1 MPYTASPVAIPWN
14 SKLKLQNSNK
24 NSNFGRSMLSK
35 ITTCS
40 QIYEADLMADNHS
53 IVNKIILDE
62 ISNRFSALKTKQD
75 VIRALEN
82 NSLLCRIPLPSPVV
96 SVEQAHKD
104 FRRERV
110 LLNDVAFIPDNIDL
124 NRCHAFS
131 ETLTVLLERMM
142 RNKELYNQ
150 DLFESVDDITDTI
163 LQRAC
168 RTAAGS
174 DSFFRVQNL
183 LCVEDTVV
191 TQKTFLHD
199 PPIRVDVF
207 TAFSNSVDDSAS
219 TCGSE
224 VSGSDTRS
232 IKSANLFHSYN
243 LHRTEG
249 EDGKVNSICSRILV
263 QNSFALYDASA
274 IDLITG
280 NEVLDPTP
288 WLEVEATVVDEVNYR
303 TNEHDRALQ
312 LLITC
317 PETGAVYQSASRA
330 ASCYSATPSKRSSGR
345 LSDRLSGRINE
356 ISNWVASAS
365 SRITSL
371 SISTPPPSVHNAD
384 THHGGREEVGIDD

>member
-1 MPYTASPVAIPWN
+1 MV
-14 SKLKLQNSNK
+14 
-24 NSNFGRSMLSK
+24 
-35 ITTCS
+35 
-40 QIYEADLMADNHS
+40 DNHS
-53 IVNKIILDE
+53 VVNKIILDE
-62 ISNRFSALKTKQD
+62 ISNKFSALKTKQD
-75 VIRALEN
+75 VIKALEN

-110 LLNDVAFIPDNIDL
+110 LLNDVAFIPDNVDL

-131 ETLTVLLERMM
+131 ETLSVLLERMM

-150 DLFESVDDITDTI
+150 EYFETVDDITDTI

-174 DSFFRVQNL
+174 DSFFRVQSL

-207 TAFSNSVDDSAS
+207 TAFSNFVDDLGSVAS
-219 TCGSE
+219 ETSNID
-224 VSGSDTRS
+224 S
-232 IKSANLFHSYN
+232 KSNKIGGIFHSYN
-243 LHRTEG
+243 FPRAVDAD
-249 EDGKVNSICSRILV
+249 DGRVNSICSRILV
-263 QNSFALYDASA
+263 QNSFALYDASS

-303 TNEHDRALQ
+303 TNEFERALQ

-345 LSDRLSGRINE
+345 LSDRLSGRLNE
-356 ISNWVASAS
+356 ISNWVSSAS
-365 SRITSL
+365 SRIASL
-371 SISTPPPSVHNAD
+371 SVSTPPPSVHNAE
-384 THHGGREEVGIDD
+384 TGHSHRDDSAFDD